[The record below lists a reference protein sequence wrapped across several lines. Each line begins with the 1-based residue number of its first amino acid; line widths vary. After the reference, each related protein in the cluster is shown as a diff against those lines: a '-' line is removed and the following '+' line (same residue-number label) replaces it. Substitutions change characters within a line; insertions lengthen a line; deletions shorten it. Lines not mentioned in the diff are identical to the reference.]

1 MSGTQA
7 QLWRLG
13 HWASGGGG
21 DILSNQEANA
31 RTHNGE
37 KPRSDYYFKKETERA
52 IQRVGSSGY
61 SSCGFEGPVT
71 PIRDAHGGLCLVKM
85 ENGVW
90 GVPRQEA
97 EPGPGHPHCPA
108 PPRAD
113 RQDKGPT
120 GADWVP
126 PEDCKALWEVPS
138 LWSFA
143 PTPLFHRES
152 ADQTN

>member
-31 RTHNGE
+31 RTHIGE

-61 SSCGFEGPVT
+61 SSRGFEGPVA

-90 GVPRQEA
+90 GVPRRRLSLGRA
-97 EPGPGHPHCPA
+97 THTVLPH
-108 PPRAD
+108 RGRTD
-113 RQDKGPT
+113 KTKGPQVH
-120 GADWVP
+120 WVP

-143 PTPLFHRES
+143 PTPLFHGES